1 MGQQSRVEN
10 ILRATIDGT
19 TYEIPA
25 GSRVE
30 ELLLEL
36 KELLEE
42 GGGGGGGG
50 GGGVTKAYVDEQI
63 AKIVVKMSTFPSP
76 SAELSGKI
84 YQYTGTTTST
94 LTHGYFYECK
104 SDGSGGYEWSEIP
117 VSKNEPETITPQEL
131 AAMWNN

>member
-1 MGQQSRVEN
+1 MANDQSNVEN
-10 ILRATIDGT
+10 ILRAIIDGT
-19 TYEIPA
+19 AYDVPTT
-25 GSRVE
+25 SRVE
-30 ELLLEL
+30 DLLLEL
-36 KELLEE
+36 KDVIEA
-42 GGGGGGGG
+42 GGGGG

-84 YQYTGTTTST
+84 YQYTGATTST